1 MRVYFRWRKLGG
13 APFSGNLVDPA
24 VVIHIDKNIVK
35 VVETDIY

>member
-1 MRVYFRWRKLGG
+1 MRIYFRWRKLGG
-13 APFSGNLVDPA
+13 APFYGNLVDTA